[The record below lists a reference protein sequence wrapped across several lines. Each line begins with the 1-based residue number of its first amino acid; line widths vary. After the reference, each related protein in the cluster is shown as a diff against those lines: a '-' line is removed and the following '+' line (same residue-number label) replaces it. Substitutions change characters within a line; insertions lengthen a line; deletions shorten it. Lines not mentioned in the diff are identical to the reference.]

1 LRETD
6 TMDTFMDSSWYYLR
20 YLDVNNTVEP
30 FDSAI
35 AKKEMPVDIY
45 IGGIEHAMTHLFV
58 SRLISHF
65 LYDQGQLP
73 AKEPFKR
80 FIAMG
85 MVKGETYKAKNGR
98 YVPSDQVEEKGG
110 KFYCKQTGEVL
121 NCEFE
126 KMSKSKLNGVDPQS
140 MIQKYGVDFTRFFLL
155 NFVHPRSDR
164 NFSLSDDMVN
174 GTLNMFQKTWSLIA
188 DAVENLES
196 TSKVSFTEKDKSEIN
211 KLNDELNKTRN
222 SQLNMVI

>member
-1 LRETD
+1 MRETD